1 MPHHPGVPLRHVRV
15 LALLALCAGCH
26 ARFKHH
32 VADIGEVRP
41 QVLVQGGPEVVLGSS
56 GVDGLG
62 GLAVDVVQGVRGAQ
76 AADRIAEAVEIKKV
90 DKAFA
95 RGFGSAL
102 GAGPPF
108 GASEDPAASLLQ
120 VEVLGYG
127 LYAPV
132 MGQPGS
138 FLYQT
143 RVSIYL
149 PDGKKVYKV
158 NHSCTVPFGDAMPVS
173 VATGTVD
180 NVKQLGQM
188 SDAEIQQ
195 VFEGAAR
202 GCGEELV
209 IRMRKHAS

>member
-1 MPHHPGVPLRHVRV
+1 MRSVLVLVG
-15 LALLALCAGCH
+15 LALTAGCH
-26 ARFKHH
+26 ARFKRH
-32 VADIGEVRP
+32 VADVGDVRP
-41 QVLVQGGPEVVLGSS
+41 QVVVQGGPEVVLG
-56 GVDGLG
+56 GGGEGLA
-62 GLAVDVVQGVRGAQ
+62 GLAVGVVQGVRGAQ
-76 AADRIAEAVEIKKV
+76 AANRIADAVDIPQV

-95 RGFGSAL
+95 RGFGAAL

-108 GASEDPAASLLQ
+108 GTTTDAGASLLQ
-120 VEVLGYG
+120 IEVLGYG

-138 FLYQT
+138 FVYET
-143 RVSIYL
+143 RASIYL

-158 NHSCTVPFGDAMPVS
+158 SHACNVGFGDAMPVS

-180 NVKQLGQM
+180 NVKQLERM

-202 GCGEELV
+202 RCGQDLV
-209 IRMRKHAS
+209 VRMRRHAS